1 MTNLSATITKLR
13 VDAKLTQKQL
23 AAKLEISNTAL
34 SNYEIGVRE
43 PNLKLLV
50 KIANAFNVTTD
61 YLLGVSNLEHNLRTV
76 TSKRVPGLNETQ
88 VNKIIEYAKFIK
100 YQDETQHS

>member
-1 MTNLSATITKLR
+1 MTNLSKTITKLR
-13 VDAKLTQKQL
+13 SDSKLTQKQL
-23 AAKLEISNTAL
+23 ADILEISNTAL
-34 SNYEIGVRE
+34 CNYEIGVRE

-61 YLLGVSNLEHNLRTV
+61 YLLGISNFDHDLRII
-76 TSKRVPGLNETQ
+76 TSNHVPGLNETQ

-100 YQDETQHS
+100 SQCDDN